1 MHSAQCNDLLVCA
14 SITHN
19 TNCLDGKQHSEGLT
33 DLIIE
38 ARLSDLLDVDA
49 VGLLKDL
56 DLLSSYGPE
65 YTDGE
70 TRTRERVA
78 LNKMVGDG
86 EETAESANLVC
97 KTDSR

>member
-1 MHSAQCNDLLVCA
+1 MHSAQSDNLLVCS
-14 SITHN
+14 SITHD
-19 TNCLDGKQHSEGLT
+19 TNCLDRKQHSESLT

-38 ARLSDLLDVDA
+38 ARFPDLLDVDV

-56 DLLSSYGPE
+56 DMLSSYGPE

>member
-19 TNCLDGKQHSEGLT
+19 TDCLDGKQHSEGLT

-38 ARLSDLLDVDA
+38 ARFPDLLDVDV

-78 LNKMVGDG
+78 LNEMVGDG
-86 EETAESANLVC
+86 EETAESPNLVC